1 MIEAPF
7 TFVHWVMIEQF
18 SERCNNPSAE
28 ETEDWLNSLNF
39 PPNVARILSLNILP
53 QCWSILHLTTGS
65 RAIVEFI
72 CNKTQEGL
80 KDENEDQKKQGG
92 EEQDEKYAFP
102 IPFNSDINGKSPLH
116 MSLFNDGNDEDDSS
130 GIFDSIRQ
138 WFGKGNDQKNDSGA
152 RSSQNERTTEY
163 FLGELLQKMPM
174 DHHGRAIVDVL
185 PECIRKEI
193 PKLSEYLDSRFKTS
207 TQLEKMKSIQKYRL
221 KEDNDSKETGNYIDC
236 IDLWPDQQKLQDKV
250 LEESS
255 SGVNIDAKILDL
267 PGIVNPESDA
277 G

>member
-65 RAIVEFI
+65 RNIVEFI

-80 KDENEDQKKQGG
+80 KDENEDQKKQDG
-92 EEQDEKYAFP
+92 EEEDEEYAFP

-163 FLGELLQKMPM
+163 FLGELLKKMPM

-193 PKLSEYLDSRFKTS
+193 PQLSEYLDSRFKTS

-250 LEESS
+250 LEKSS

-267 PGIVNPESDA
+267 PGIVNPKSDA